1 MRSRIPLLVALALTG
16 CGSESDKPSGPEPP
30 IVDGAATLAFA
41 DSALQVAVDEAVAS
55 TSGALVA
62 LNANGRGI
70 ADLGGIEQLTQLE
83 ALDLAHN
90 AIRDLSPLAEL
101 RQLRL
106 LDLGNNQIEEV
117 SPLGSLEQLQV
128 LILAHNAVQ
137 DLAAILELD
146 SLHSVELTGNPLS
159 GTAAAAQIAALRDRG
174 VTVGFGTPDDEV
186 DEPSGPESPVFDGWA
201 TGAFADLALQVAVD
215 EAEASTSGALV
226 ALSANGRGIA
236 DLRGIEELT
245 ELEALNLAHNAIR
258 DLSPLAELRQL
269 RFLNLDNNQ
278 IEEVSPLGSLKQL
291 QMLFLAHNAVQDLA
305 AILELDSLHSVDLLG
320 NPLSGAAVAAQIAA
334 LRDRGVTVRVLTP
347 DDGVVTPDDGVVS
360 LGERQIVFSSNRR
373 TEAHYLSNLEVCSLN
388 LETGEVVNL
397 SAGLVT
403 APFADGSRPDTT
415 ELFSLARHRAR
426 HGEEPTLSPDRTRV
440 AFESHRDGNYEIY
453 VMGADGS
460 APTNIT
466 QHDARDSSPAWSP
479 DGQQIAFV
487 SDRNGDRELY
497 KGVYNTDI
505 FLMNADG
512 TGVEQLTFE
521 PGNGAGGP
529 AWSPDGSSIAFVS
542 GRDGPSAIFAIE
554 LASGDVRLLSNS
566 DLSVVSPAWSPDGA
580 WIAYIEMDAQHEF
593 SHVWVMAADGSE
605 ARQLTFGNFWERTL
619 TWSPDGTHIAVGR
632 IVDMETRYDIYMVPL
647 DGGAEERV
655 TDDPYDDMDPSWTS
669 F

>member
-1 MRSRIPLLVALALTG
+1 MRIPLLVALALTG
-16 CGSESDKPSGPEPP
+16 CGSGSDKPSGPEPA

-41 DSALQVAVDEAVAS
+41 DSALQVAVDEAVAG

-62 LNANGRGI
+62 LRASGRGI
-70 ADLGGIEQLTQLE
+70 TDLGGIEQLTQLE

-137 DLAAILELD
+137 DLAGILELD
-146 SLHSVELTGNPLS
+146 SLRSVELTGNPLS
-159 GTAAAAQIAALRDRG
+159 EAAKAQIAALRDRG
-174 VTVGFGTPDDEV
+174 VTVGFGTPDDGV
-186 DEPSGPESPVFDGWA
+186 GEPSGPESPIVDGWV
-201 TGAFADLALQVAVD
+201 TGTFADSALQAAVD
-215 EAEASTSGALV
+215 EAEVSTSGALV
-226 ALSANGRGIA
+226 ALSANDRGIA
-236 DLRGIEELT
+236 DLRGIEQLT
-245 ELEALNLAHNAIR
+245 ELETLNLAHNAIR

-269 RFLNLDNNQ
+269 RFLD
-278 IEEVSPLGSLKQL
+278 
-291 QMLFLAHNAVQDLA
+291 LAHNAVQDLA

-320 NPLSGAAVAAQIAA
+320 NPLSGAVAKAQITA
-334 LRDRGVTVRVLTP
+334 LRNRGVTVRVLTP
-347 DDGVVTPDDGVVS
+347 DAGVVTPDDRVVS

-373 TEAHYLSNLEVCSLN
+373 TEAHYLRGLEVYSLD
-388 LETGEVVNL
+388 LETREVVNL
-397 SAGLVT
+397 SAELAAV
-403 APFADGSRPDTT
+403 PFADGSRPDTT
-415 ELFSLARHRAR
+415 ELFSLAHRIAR
-426 HGEEPTLSPDRTRV
+426 EGEKPTLSPDRTRV
-440 AFESHRDGNYEIY
+440 AFVSYRDGNYEIY

-466 QHDARDSSPAWSP
+466 QHDAWDSSPAWSP
-479 DGQQIAFV
+479 DGRQIAFV
-487 SDRNGDRELY
+487 SDRNGDR
-497 KGVYNTDI
+497 YNGDI

-521 PGNGAGGP
+521 PGNGAGQL
-529 AWSPDGSSIAFVS
+529 AWSPDGASIAFVS
-542 GRDGPSAIFAIE
+542 GRDGPLAIFAIE
-554 LASGDVRLLSNS
+554 LASGDIRRVSNN
-566 DLSVVSPAWSPDGA
+566 DLSASSPSWSPDGA
-580 WIAYIEMDAQHEF
+580 WIAYIESEDELDES

-605 ARQLTFGNFWERTL
+605 ARQLTFGEFWEQSP
-619 TWSPDGTHIAVGR
+619 TWSSDGTHIAFGR
-632 IVDMETRYDIYMVPL
+632 IVETRYDIYMIPL

-655 TDDPYDDMDPSWTS
+655 TDNPYDDMDPSWTP

>member
-1 MRSRIPLLVALALTG
+1 MRRVLLALLLLAALYALALTG
-16 CGSESDKPSGPEPP
+16 CGSERDKPSGPEPP
-30 IVDGAATLAFA
+30 IVDGATTLAFA

-55 TSGALVA
+55 TSGVLVA
-62 LNANGRGI
+62 LSANGRGI
-70 ADLGGIEQLTQLE
+70 ADLSGIEQLTQLE

-90 AIRDLSPLAEL
+90 AIRDLSPLAGL

-106 LDLGNNQIEEV
+106 LDLSNNQIEEV
-117 SPLGSLEQLQV
+117 SPLGSLKQLQV
-128 LILAHNAVQ
+128 LILVHNAVQ

-146 SLHSVELTGNPLS
+146 SLHSVNLTGNPLS
-159 GTAAAAQIAALRDRG
+159 GAAAAAQLAALRDRG
-174 VTVGFGTPDDEV
+174 VTVRILAPDDGV
-186 DEPSGPESPVFDGWA
+186 DEPSGPEPPIVDDWVIG
-201 TGAFADLALQVAVD
+201 TFADSALEMAVD

-245 ELEALNLAHNAIR
+245 ELEVLNLAHNEIR

-291 QMLFLAHNAVQDLA
+291 QILFLAHNAVQDLA
-305 AILELDSLHSVDLLG
+305 AILALDSLHSVDLLG
-320 NPLSGAAVAAQIAA
+320 NPLSGAVAAAQIAA

-347 DDGVVTPDDGVVS
+347 DDGVGTPGDEVVS

-373 TEAHYLSNLEVCSLN
+373 TEARYLGGLEVCSLN

-397 SAGLVT
+397 SSALAA

-415 ELFSLARHRAR
+415 ELFSLAHLIAR
-426 HGEEPTLSPDRTRV
+426 EGEDPTLSPDRTRV
-440 AFESHRDGNYEIY
+440 AFESVRDGNREIY

-466 QHDARDSSPAWSP
+466 QHDAQDSSPAWSP
-479 DGQQIAFV
+479 DGRQIAFV
-487 SDRNGDRELY
+487 SNRNGAPELY
-497 KGVYNTDI
+497 I
-505 FLMNADG
+505 MNADG

-521 PGNGAGGP
+521 PGNGVGAP

-542 GRDGPSAIFAIE
+542 SGEIFAIE

-566 DLSVVSPAWSPDGA
+566 DLWVGSPAWSPDGA
-580 WIAYIEMDAQHEF
+580 WIAYIEVDAQSEF
-593 SHVWVMAADGSE
+593 SHVWVMDADGNA
-605 ARQLTFGNFWERTL
+605 ARQLTFGEFWERTL
-619 TWSPDGTHIAVGR
+619 SWSPDGTRIAVGR

-647 DGGAEERV
+647 DGSAEERV
-655 TDDPYDDMDPSWTS
+655 TDDPYDDLDPSWTP

>member
-1 MRSRIPLLVALALTG
+1 MRSRIPLLVTLALTG

-30 IVDGAATLAFA
+30 IVDGAPTFAFA

-70 ADLGGIEQLTQLE
+70 TDLGGIEQLTQLE

-90 AIRDLSPLAEL
+90 AIRDLSPLAGL

-106 LDLGNNQIEEV
+106 LGLGNNQIRDV

-128 LILAHNAVQ
+128 LILVHNAVQ

-146 SLHSVELTGNPLS
+146 SLHSVDLTGNPLN
-159 GTAAAAQIAALRDRG
+159 GAAAAAQIAALRDRG
-174 VTVGFGTPDDEV
+174 VTVGFGSPDDGV
-186 DEPSGPESPVFDGWA
+186 DEPSGPESPIFDGWV
-201 TGAFADLALQVAVD
+201 TGTFADSALQVAVD
-215 EAEASTSGALV
+215 ETKASTSGPLV
-226 ALSANGRGIA
+226 ALNANGRGIA

-269 RFLNLDNNQ
+269 RFLDLNNNQ
-278 IEEVSPLGSLKQL
+278 IEEVSPLGALKQL

-347 DDGVVTPDDGVVS
+347 DDGVVTPDDGAVS

-373 TEAHYLSNLEVCSLN
+373 TEARYLSDLEVYSLN

-415 ELFSLARHRAR
+415 ELFSLARYRAR
-426 HGEEPTLSPDRTRV
+426 HGEEPTLSPDRTKV
-440 AFESHRDGNYEIY
+440 AFVSYRDGNHEIY

-466 QHDARDSSPAWSP
+466 QHDARNYSPAWSP
-479 DGQQIAFV
+479 DGRQVAFV
-487 SDRNGDRELY
+487 SDRNGDPYKDSGLY
-497 KGVYNTDI
+497 YTDI

-512 TGVEQLTFE
+512 TGVQQLTFGPE
-521 PGNGAGGP
+521 DWAGGP
-529 AWSPDGSSIAFVS
+529 AWSPDGSSIAFS
-542 GRDGPSAIFAIE
+542 SDQDGPTEIFAIE

-566 DLSVVSPAWSPDGA
+566 DLSVGSPAWSPDGA
-580 WIAYIEMDAQHEF
+580 WIAYIEVQGEF
-593 SHVWVMAADGSE
+593 SHVWVMDADGNE
-605 ARQLTFGNFWERTL
+605 ARQLTFGNFWEQNP
-619 TWSPDGTHIAVGR
+619 TWSADGTHIAVGR
-632 IVDMETRYDIYMVPL
+632 IVDVETRYDIYMVPL

-655 TDDPYDDMDPSWTS
+655 TDDPYDDMDPSWGP

>member
-1 MRSRIPLLVALALTG
+1 MRIPLIVALALTG
-16 CGSESDKPSGPEPP
+16 CGSESDKPSGPKPP
-30 IVDGAATLAFA
+30 IVDGATTFAFA
-41 DSALQVAVDEAVAS
+41 DSALQVAVDETVAS

-62 LNANGRGI
+62 LSARGRGI
-70 ADLGGIEQLTQLE
+70 TDLGGIEQLTQLE

-90 AIRDLSPLAEL
+90 AIRDLSPLAGL

-117 SPLGSLEQLQV
+117 SPLESLKQLQV

-159 GTAAAAQIAALRDRG
+159 GAAVETQIAALRDRG
-174 VTVGFGTPDDEV
+174 VTVSLLTSDDGV
-186 DEPSGPESPVFDGWA
+186 DEPSGPESPIFDGWV
-201 TGAFADLALQVAVD
+201 TGTFADSALQVAVD
-215 EAEASTSGALV
+215 EAKASTSGALV

-236 DLRGIEELT
+236 DLRGIEQLT
-245 ELEALNLAHNAIR
+245 ELEALDLAHNEIR

-269 RFLNLDNNQ
+269 RFLD
-278 IEEVSPLGSLKQL
+278 
-291 QMLFLAHNAVQDLA
+291 LAHNAVQDLA

-320 NPLSGAAVAAQIAA
+320 NPLSGAVVAAQIAS
-334 LRDRGVTVRVLTP
+334 LRDRGVMVRVLTP
-347 DDGVVTPDDGVVS
+347 DAGVVTPDDRVVS

-373 TEAHYLSNLEVCSLN
+373 TESRSLGDLEVYSLN
-388 LETGEVVNL
+388 LETGEEVNL
-397 SAGLVT
+397 SAGLVA
-403 APFADGSRPDTT
+403 APFVDGSRPDTT
-415 ELFSLARHRAR
+415 ELFSLARYRAR

-440 AFESHRDGNYEIY
+440 AFVSYRDGNHEIY

-460 APTNIT
+460 APTNLT
-466 QHDARDSSPAWSP
+466 QHDAWDDSPAWSP
-479 DGQQIAFV
+479 NGRRIAFV
-487 SDRNGDRELY
+487 SDRNGDRYKDSDLY
-497 KGVYNTDI
+497 NPDI

-512 TGVEQLTFE
+512 AGVQQLTFWPE
-521 PGNGAGGP
+521 NWTSGP

-542 GRDGPSAIFAIE
+542 SGEIFAIE
-554 LASGDVRLLSNS
+554 LASGDVRRISNS
-566 DLSVVSPAWSPDGA
+566 DLRVGSLSWSPDGA
-580 WIAYIEMDAQHEF
+580 WIAYIEVDAQHEF

-632 IVDMETRYDIYMVPL
+632 IVDVETRYDLYIVPL

-655 TDDPYDDMDPSWTS
+655 TDDPYDDMDPSWTP

>member
-1 MRSRIPLLVALALTG
+1 MRSLLLVALALTS
-16 CGSESDKPSGPEPP
+16 CGSKSDKPSGPEPP
-30 IVDGAATLAFA
+30 IVDGAITLAFA

-55 TSGALVA
+55 TSGVLVA
-62 LNANGRGI
+62 LSASGRGI
-70 ADLGGIEQLTQLE
+70 TDLSGIEQLTQLE

-90 AIRDLSPLAEL
+90 AIRDLSPLAGL

-128 LILAHNAVQ
+128 LILAHNAVR

-159 GTAAAAQIAALRDRG
+159 GAAAKAQIAALRARG

-186 DEPSGPESPVFDGWA
+186 DEPSDPEPPIVDGWV
-201 TGAFADLALQVAVD
+201 TGAFADSALQVAVD
-215 EAEASTSGALV
+215 EAEASTSGVLV
-226 ALSANGRGIA
+226 ALSADGRGIA

-269 RFLNLDNNQ
+269 RFLD
-278 IEEVSPLGSLKQL
+278 
-291 QMLFLAHNAVQDLA
+291 LAHNAVRDLA

-320 NPLSGAAVAAQIAA
+320 NPLSGAVAKAQITA
-334 LRDRGVTVRVLTP
+334 LRNRGVTVRVLTP
-347 DDGVVTPDDGVVS
+347 DDGVVTPDDEVVS

-373 TEAHYLSNLEVCSLN
+373 TEAHYLSDLEVSSLD

-397 SAGLVT
+397 SSALAAV
-403 APFADGSRPDTT
+403 PFVDGSRPDTT
-415 ELFSLARHRAR
+415 ELFSLAHRIAR

-440 AFESHRDGNYEIY
+440 AFESIRDGNYEIY

-466 QHDARDSSPAWSP
+466 QHDARDYSPAWSP
-479 DGQQIAFV
+479 DGQRIAFV

-497 KGVYNTDI
+497 YEGSGFYSTDI

-512 TGVEQLTFE
+512 TGVEQLTFGPE
-521 PGNGAGGP
+521 DWTGGP
-529 AWSPDGSSIAFVS
+529 AWSPDGSSIAFSSS
-542 GRDGPSAIFAIE
+542 GEIFAIE

-566 DLSVVSPAWSPDGA
+566 DLLVGSPAWSPDGA
-580 WIAYIEMDAQHEF
+580 WIAYIEFQDEF
-593 SHVWVMAADGSE
+593 SHVWVMDADGNE
-605 ARQLTFGNFWERTL
+605 ARQLTFGNFWESTL

-632 IVDMETRYDIYMVPL
+632 IVDLETRYDIYMVPL

-655 TDDPYDDMDPSWTS
+655 TDDPYDDMDPSWTP

>member
-1 MRSRIPLLVALALTG
+1 MRRVLLALLLVAALYALALTG
-16 CGSESDKPSGPEPP
+16 CGSERDKPSGPEPP
-30 IVDGAATLAFA
+30 MVDGATTLAFA

-62 LNANGRGI
+62 LSANGRGI
-70 ADLGGIEQLTQLE
+70 ADLGGIEQLTELE

-90 AIRDLSPLAEL
+90 AIRDLSPLAGL

-106 LDLGNNQIEEV
+106 LDLSNNQIEEV
-117 SPLGSLEQLQV
+117 SPLGSLKQLQV

-146 SLHSVELTGNPLS
+146 RLHSVDLTGNPLS
-159 GTAAAAQIAALRDRG
+159 GAATAQIAALRDRG
-174 VTVGFGTPDDEV
+174 VTVDLGSPDDGV
-186 DEPSGPESPVFDGWA
+186 DPEPPIVDDWVIG
-201 TGAFADLALQVAVD
+201 TFADSALEMAVD

-226 ALSANGRGIA
+226 TLNANGRGIT

-245 ELEALNLAHNAIR
+245 ELETLDLAHNAIR

-291 QMLFLAHNAVQDLA
+291 QMLFLAHNAVRDLA
-305 AILELDSLHSVDLLG
+305 AILALDRLHSVDLLG
-320 NPLSGAAVAAQIAA
+320 NPLSGAVAAAQIAA

-347 DDGVVTPDDGVVS
+347 EDGVGTPDGEVVS

-373 TEAHYLSNLEVCSLN
+373 TEARYLGGLEVCSLN

-397 SAGLVT
+397 SSALAA

-415 ELFSLARHRAR
+415 ELFSLAHRMAR
-426 HGEEPTLSPDRTRV
+426 EGEGPTLSPDRTRV
-440 AFESHRDGNYEIY
+440 AFESIRDGNYEIY
-453 VMGADGS
+453 VMGADGR

-466 QHDARDSSPAWSP
+466 QHDAQDSSPAWSP
-479 DGQQIAFV
+479 DGRQIAFV
-487 SDRNGDRELY
+487 SNRSGDRELY
-497 KGVYNTDI
+497 I
-505 FLMNADG
+505 MNADG

-521 PGNGAGGP
+521 PGNGAGAP
-529 AWSPDGSSIAFVS
+529 AWSPDGSSIAFVRS
-542 GRDGPSAIFAIE
+542 GEIFAIE

-566 DLSVVSPAWSPDGA
+566 DLLVGSPSWSPDGA
-580 WIAYIEMDAQHEF
+580 WIAYIEVDAQSEF
-593 SHVWVMAADGSE
+593 SQYVGDGRR
-605 ARQLTFGNFWERTL
+605 RQ
-619 TWSPDGTHIAVGR
+619 
-632 IVDMETRYDIYMVPL
+632 
-647 DGGAEERV
+647 
-655 TDDPYDDMDPSWTS
+655 
-669 F
+669 

>member
-1 MRSRIPLLVALALTG
+1 MRILLLVALALTG

-30 IVDGAATLAFA
+30 IFDGAATLAFA
-41 DSALQVAVDEAVAS
+41 DSALQVAVDEAVVG

-62 LNANGRGI
+62 LSASGRGI
-70 ADLGGIEQLTQLE
+70 TDLGGIEQLTQLE

-90 AIRDLSPLAEL
+90 AIRDLSPLAGL

-117 SPLGSLEQLQV
+117 SPLRSLKQLQV

-159 GTAAAAQIAALRDRG
+159 GAVAEAQIAALRNRG
-174 VTVGFGTPDDEV
+174 VTVRFGTPNDGV
-186 DEPSGPESPVFDGWA
+186 DEPSGPEPPIFDGWV
-201 TGAFADLALQVAVD
+201 TGAFADSALQVAVD
-215 EAEASTSGALV
+215 EAMASTSGALM

-236 DLRGIEELT
+236 DLRGIEQLT

-269 RFLNLDNNQ
+269 RFLDLDNNQ
-278 IEEVSPLGSLKQL
+278 IEEVSPLGSLKRL

-320 NPLSGAAVAAQIAA
+320 NPLSGAVAKAQITA
-334 LRDRGVTVRVLTP
+334 LRNRGVTVRVLTP
-347 DDGVVTPDDGVVS
+347 DDGVVTPDDEVVS
-360 LGERQIVFSSNRR
+360 LGEKQIVFSSNRR
-373 TEAHYLSNLEVCSLN
+373 TESRYLSGLEVCSLN
-388 LETGEVVNL
+388 LGTGEVVNL
-397 SAGLVT
+397 SSALAAV
-403 APFADGSRPDTT
+403 PFVDGSRPDTT
-415 ELFSLARHRAR
+415 ELFSRAHRIAR

-440 AFESHRDGNYEIY
+440 AFESHRDGNREIY

-466 QHDARDSSPAWSP
+466 QHDAWDSSPAWSP
-479 DGQQIAFV
+479 DGRRIAFV

-497 KGVYNTDI
+497 YEGSGFYNTDI

-512 TGVEQLTFE
+512 TGVEQLTFGPE
-521 PGNGAGGP
+521 DWTGGP
-529 AWSPDGSSIAFVS
+529 AWSPDGSSIAFSSS
-542 GRDGPSAIFAIE
+542 GEIFAIE

-566 DLSVVSPAWSPDGA
+566 DLLVGSPAWSPDGA
-580 WIAYIEMDAQHEF
+580 WIAYIESQDEF
-593 SHVWVMAADGSE
+593 SHVWVMDADGSE
-605 ARQLTFGNFWERTL
+605 VRQLTFGNFWERTL

-632 IVDMETRYDIYMVPL
+632 IVDAETRYDIYMVPL

>member
-1 MRSRIPLLVALALTG
+1 MIDRIVPLLVALALTG
-16 CGSESDKPSGPEPP
+16 CGSGSDKPSGPEPP
-30 IVDGAATLAFA
+30 IVDGATTLAFA

-62 LNANGRGI
+62 LSANGRGI
-70 ADLGGIEQLTQLE
+70 TDLGGIEQLTQLE

-90 AIRDLSPLAEL
+90 AIRDLSPLAGL

-117 SPLGSLEQLQV
+117 SPLESLEQLQV

-159 GTAAAAQIAALRDRG
+159 GAAAAAQIAALRDRG
-174 VTVGFGTPDDEV
+174 VTVRVLTPDDGV
-186 DEPSGPESPVFDGWA
+186 APESPIVDGWV
-201 TGAFADLALQVAVD
+201 TGAFADSALQVAVD
-215 EAEASTSGALV
+215 EAVASTSGALV
-226 ALSANGRGIA
+226 ALNANGRGIA
-236 DLRGIEELT
+236 DLRGIEQLT

-258 DLSPLAELRQL
+258 DLSPLAKLRQL
-269 RFLNLDNNQ
+269 RFLDLDNNQ
-278 IEEVSPLGSLKQL
+278 IEEVSPLGSLEQL

-320 NPLSGAAVAAQIAA
+320 NPLNGAAVAAQIAA

-347 DDGVVTPDDGVVS
+347 DAGVVTPEDGVVS

-373 TEAHYLSNLEVCSLN
+373 TESRLFERSRGVLPKPRDGRG
-388 LETGEVVNL
+388 GEPVGWVGR
-397 SAGLVT
+397 STVR
-403 APFADGSRPDTT
+403 ADGSRPDTT
-415 ELFSLARHRAR
+415 ELFSLAHRIAR

-440 AFESHRDGNYEIY
+440 AFESFRDGNYEIY

-466 QHDARDSSPAWSP
+466 QHDAWDSSPAWSP
-479 DGQQIAFV
+479 DGRQIAFV

-497 KGVYNTDI
+497 EDGGLYNTDI

-521 PGNGAGGP
+521 PGDGAGAP

-542 GRDGPSAIFAIE
+542 SGEIFAIE

-566 DLSVVSPAWSPDGA
+566 DLWVGSPSWSPDGA
-580 WIAYIEMDAQHEF
+580 WIAYIEVDPGRVQPC
-593 SHVWVMAADGSE
+593 VGDGRR
-605 ARQLTFGNFWERTL
+605 RQ
-619 TWSPDGTHIAVGR
+619 
-632 IVDMETRYDIYMVPL
+632 
-647 DGGAEERV
+647 
-655 TDDPYDDMDPSWTS
+655 
-669 F
+669 

>member
-1 MRSRIPLLVALALTG
+1 MLDRIVPLLVALALTG
-16 CGSESDKPSGPEPP
+16 CGSESDKPSGPEPT
-30 IVDGAATLAFA
+30 IVDGAATFAFA

-55 TSGALVA
+55 ASGALVS

-90 AIRDLSPLAEL
+90 AIRDLSPLAGL

-106 LDLGNNQIEEV
+106 LDLSNNQIEEV

-137 DLAAILELD
+137 NLAAILELD
-146 SLHSVELTGNPLS
+146 SLHSVDLTGNPLS
-159 GTAAAAQIAALRDRG
+159 GVAETQIAALRDRG
-174 VTVGFGTPDDEV
+174 VTVRVLAPDDGV
-186 DEPSGPESPVFDGWA
+186 DEPSGPELPIVDGWA
-201 TGAFADLALQVAVD
+201 TRAFADSALQVAVD
-215 EAEASTSGALV
+215 EAQASTGAALV
-226 ALSANGRGIA
+226 SLSANGRGIT
-236 DLRGIEELT
+236 DLGGIEQLT
-245 ELEALNLAHNAIR
+245 QLETLDLAHNAIR

-269 RFLNLDNNQ
+269 RFLDLDNNQ
-278 IEEVSPLGSLKQL
+278 IEEVSPLRSLERL
-291 QMLFLAHNAVQDLA
+291 QVLFLAHNAVQNLA

-320 NPLSGAAVAAQIAA
+320 NPLSGAAAKAQIVA
-334 LRDRGVTVRVLTP
+334 LRDREVTVRVLTP
-347 DDGVVTPDDGVVS
+347 DAGVVTPDDGVVS

-373 TEAHYLSNLEVCSLN
+373 TESRYSRGLEVYSLD

-397 SAGLVT
+397 SAGLAA

-415 ELFSLARHRAR
+415 ELFSLAHRIAR
-426 HGEEPTLSPDRTRV
+426 EGEEPTLSPDRTRV
-440 AFESHRDGNYEIY
+440 AFESFRDGNYEIY
-453 VMGADGS
+453 VMGANGS

-479 DGQQIAFV
+479 DGRQIAFV

-497 KGVYNTDI
+497 KGSGLYNSDI

-542 GRDGPSAIFAIE
+542 SGEIFAIE
-554 LASGDVRLLSNS
+554 LASGDVRRISNN
-566 DLSVVSPAWSPDGA
+566 DLSVSRPSWSPDGA
-580 WIAYIEMDAQHEF
+580 WIAYIEIQGEF
-593 SHVWVMAADGSE
+593 SHVWVMDADGSE
-605 ARQLTFGNFWERTL
+605 ARQLTFGNFWEWTP

-632 IVDMETRYDIYMVPL
+632 LVEETRYDIYMVPL
-647 DGGAEERV
+647 DGGLEERV
-655 TDDPYDDMDPSWTS
+655 TDDPYDDMDPSWTP

>member
-1 MRSRIPLLVALALTG
+1 MRRVLFALLLVAAPYALALTG
-16 CGSESDKPSGPEPP
+16 CGSERDKPSGPEPP
-30 IVDGAATLAFA
+30 IVDGPTTLAFA

-62 LNANGRGI
+62 LSANGRGI
-70 ADLGGIEQLTQLE
+70 ADLGGIEQLTELE

-90 AIRDLSPLAEL
+90 AIRDLSPLAGL

-106 LDLGNNQIEEV
+106 LDLSNNQIEEV

-128 LILAHNAVQ
+128 LILVHNAVQ

-159 GTAAAAQIAALRDRG
+159 GATTAQLAALRDRG
-174 VTVGFGTPDDEV
+174 VTVDLGSPDDGV
-186 DEPSGPESPVFDGWA
+186 DPEPPIVDDWVIG
-201 TGAFADLALQVAVD
+201 TFADSALEMAVD
-215 EAEASTSGALV
+215 EAKASTSGALV
-226 ALSANGRGIA
+226 ALNANGREIA

-245 ELEALNLAHNAIR
+245 ELETLDLAHNAIR

-278 IEEVSPLGSLKQL
+278 IEEVSPLGSLKRL
-291 QMLFLAHNAVQDLA
+291 QMLFLAHNAVQDLTA
-305 AILELDSLHSVDLLG
+305 LLELDSLHSVDLLG
-320 NPLSGAAVAAQIAA
+320 NPLSGAVAAAQIAA

-347 DDGVVTPDDGVVS
+347 EAGVGTPDGGVVS

-373 TEAHYLSNLEVCSLN
+373 TEARYLGDLEVCSLN

-397 SAGLVT
+397 SARLAA

-415 ELFSLARHRAR
+415 ELFSLAHRIAR
-426 HGEEPTLSPDRTRV
+426 HGEDPTLSPDRTRV
-440 AFESHRDGNYEIY
+440 AFESIRDGNREIY

-466 QHDARDSSPAWSP
+466 QHGAQDSSPAWSP
-479 DGQQIAFV
+479 DGRQIAFE
-487 SDRNGDRELY
+487 SNRNGDPELY
-497 KGVYNTDI
+497 I
-505 FLMNADG
+505 MNADG

-521 PGNGAGGP
+521 PGDRAGAP
-529 AWSPDGSSIAFVS
+529 AWSPDGSSIAFVRS
-542 GRDGPSAIFAIE
+542 GEIFAIE

-566 DLSVVSPAWSPDGA
+566 ALLVGSPAWSPDGA
-580 WIAYIEMDAQHEF
+580 WIAYIEVDAQSEF
-593 SHVWVMAADGSE
+593 SHVWVMAADGNA
-605 ARQLTFGNFWERTL
+605 ARQLTFGEFWERTL
-619 TWSPDGTHIAVGR
+619 TWSPDGTRIAVGR

-647 DGGAEERV
+647 DGSAEERV
-655 TDDPYDDMDPSWTS
+655 TDDPYDDMDPSWTP

>member
-1 MRSRIPLLVALALTG
+1 MVVLALTG
-16 CGSESDKPSGPEPP
+16 CGSERDKPSGPEPT
-30 IVDGAATLAFA
+30 IVDGAPTFAFA
-41 DSALQVAVDEAVAS
+41 DSALQVAVDEAVAG
-55 TSGALVA
+55 TSGTLVS
-62 LNANGRGI
+62 LSANGRGI

-90 AIRDLSPLAEL
+90 AIRDLSPLAGL

-106 LDLGNNQIEEV
+106 LDLSSNQIEEV
-117 SPLGSLEQLQV
+117 SPLGALEQLQV

-159 GTAAAAQIAALRDRG
+159 GAAKAQIAALRDRG
-174 VTVGFGTPDDEV
+174 VTVGFGTPDDGV
-186 DEPSGPESPVFDGWA
+186 DEHSGPESPIFDGWV
-201 TGAFADLALQVAVD
+201 TGAFADSALQVAVD
-215 EAEASTSGALV
+215 EAVASTSGALV

-245 ELEALNLAHNAIR
+245 ELEVLNLARNEIR
-258 DLSPLAELRQL
+258 DLSPLAGLRQL
-269 RFLNLDNNQ
+269 RFLDLGNNQ
-278 IEEVSPLGSLKQL
+278 IEEVSPLRSLERL
-291 QMLFLAHNAVQDLA
+291 QVLILAHNAVQDLA
-305 AILELDSLHSVDLLG
+305 AILELDSLQGVDLLG
-320 NPLSGAAVAAQIAA
+320 NPLSGAAVVAQIAA

-347 DDGVVTPDDGVVS
+347 DDGVLTPDDGVVS

-373 TEAHYLSNLEVCSLN
+373 TESRSLGDLEVYSLN

-397 SAGLVT
+397 SAGLAA

-415 ELFSLARHRAR
+415 ELFSLAHHIAR
-426 HGEEPTLSPDRTRV
+426 QGEEPTLSPDRTRV

-453 VMGADGS
+453 VMGANGS
-460 APTNIT
+460 TPTNIT
-466 QHDARDSSPAWSP
+466 QHDAWDSSPAWSP
-479 DGQQIAFV
+479 DGRQIAFV

-497 KGVYNTDI
+497 YEGSGFYNTDI

-512 TGVEQLTFE
+512 TGVEQLTFGPE
-521 PGNGAGGP
+521 DWTGGP
-529 AWSPDGSSIAFVS
+529 AWSPDGSSIAFSSS
-542 GRDGPSAIFAIE
+542 GEIFAIE

-566 DLSVVSPAWSPDGA
+566 DLLVGSPAWSPDGA
-580 WIAYIEMDAQHEF
+580 WIAYIEIQDEF
-593 SHVWVMAADGSE
+593 SHVWVMDADGNE
-605 ARQLTFGNFWERTL
+605 ARQLTFGNFWESTL
-619 TWSPDGTHIAVGR
+619 TWSPDGIHIAVGR
-632 IVDMETRYDIYMVPL
+632 IVDVETRYDIYIIPL

-655 TDDPYDDMDPSWTS
+655 TDDPYDDMDPSWTP

>member
-1 MRSRIPLLVALALTG
+1 MKELNRTITNSGGALCAPLLVALALTG
-16 CGSESDKPSGPEPP
+16 CGSERDKPSGPEPP
-30 IVDGAATLAFA
+30 IVDGATTLAFA

-62 LNANGRGI
+62 LSANGRGI

-90 AIRDLSPLAEL
+90 AIRDLSPLAGL

-106 LDLGNNQIEEV
+106 LDLSNNQIEEV
-117 SPLGSLEQLQV
+117 SPLGSLKQLQV

-159 GTAAAAQIAALRDRG
+159 GAATTAQLAALRDRG
-174 VTVGFGTPDDEV
+174 VTVDLGSPDDGLDPEPPIV
-186 DEPSGPESPVFDGWA
+186 DDWVIG
-201 TGAFADLALQVAVD
+201 TFADSALEMAVD

-226 ALSANGRGIA
+226 ALNANGRGIT

-245 ELEALNLAHNAIR
+245 ELEVLNLAHNEIR

-291 QMLFLAHNAVQDLA
+291 QILFLAHNAVQDLA
-305 AILELDSLHSVDLLG
+305 AILALDSLHSVDLLG
-320 NPLSGAAVAAQIAA
+320 NPLSGAVAAAQIAA

-347 DDGVVTPDDGVVS
+347 DDGVGTPDGRVVS

-373 TEAHYLSNLEVCSLN
+373 TEARYLGGLEVCSLN

-397 SAGLVT
+397 SARLAA

-415 ELFSLARHRAR
+415 ELFSLAHRMAR
-426 HGEEPTLSPDRTRV
+426 EGEGPTLSPDRTRV
-440 AFESHRDGNYEIY
+440 AFESIRDGNYEIY
-453 VMGADGS
+453 VMGADGR

-466 QHDARDSSPAWSP
+466 QHDARDWNPAWSP
-479 DGQQIAFV
+479 DGRQIAFV
-487 SDRNGDRELY
+487 SNRNGDRELY
-497 KGVYNTDI
+497 I
-505 FLMNADG
+505 MNVDG

-521 PGNGAGGP
+521 PGDGAGAP

-542 GRDGPSAIFAIE
+542 SGKIFAIE

-566 DLSVVSPAWSPDGA
+566 DLLVGSPSWSPDGA
-580 WIAYIEMDAQHEF
+580 WIAYIEVDAQSEF
-593 SHVWVMAADGSE
+593 SHVWVMAADGNA
-605 ARQLTFGNFWERTL
+605 ARQLTFGEFWERTL
-619 TWSPDGTHIAVGR
+619 TWSPDGTRIAVGR

-655 TDDPYDDMDPSWTS
+655 TDDPYDDMDPSWTP